1 MGELKDTSP
10 EERVSPVTDRTLA
23 FELDEEEE
31 AEEEEVEEEELGGA
45 AATNTVDFSV
55 MLSLLAAG

>member
-1 MGELKDTSP
+1 MGELNDTSP
-10 EERVSPVTDRTLA
+10 EERVSPVTDRTLT
-23 FELDEEEE
+23 FELD
-31 AEEEEVEEEELGGA
+31 EEEEVEEEELGGA